1 MNTRIVAP
9 AALLGLLLV
18 GGCDS
23 DAAQLAKEITD
34 ARGDCTQ
41 EKLKA
46 GDEACV
52 AMMEKYATMGTSAIQ
67 TYIGAVKSMDQA
79 LERMPPAAFDTAG
92 IGHAFTPA
100 AAADSSGLRPAGFS
114 ASRSPGSQY
123 YLDGDDIGSR
133 GQQPAARGSSRY
145 SDPRDPNQQYRGDS
159 RSPAPR
165 YADPRYPEARDADTR
180 YADPRYPDSRGL
192 DPRYAD
198 PRDQG
203 NGNPRYDGGASRGD
217 PYDARGASRAR
228 PGAGDDDRA
237 PARAPAASPGR
248 GLLLPPDQRLQRP
261 WLRPQ
266 QGADTL
272 NSDPRRTGRNE
283 DLRAERS
290 DGYLPSRPL
299 QADSLDPRGAYR
311 DRDWRSDGY

>member
-1 MNTRIVAP
+1 MNTRILGP
-9 AALLGLLLV
+9 AALLGLLLI

-52 AMMEKYATMGTSAIQ
+52 AMMEKYATIGTSAIQ

-79 LERMPPAAFDTAG
+79 LERMPPAAFDTTG
-92 IGHAFTPA
+92 IGHPFTPA
-100 AAADSSGLRPAGFS
+100 AAADSSGLRPGSFS
-114 ASRSPGSQY
+114 ASRSAGSQY
-123 YLDGDDIGSR
+123 YLSGDDTRSGGR
-133 GQQPAARGSSRY
+133 QPTGQGSSGY
-145 SDPRDPNQQYRGDS
+145 SDPRDPNQQYGDS
-159 RSPAPR
+159 GYPAP
-165 YADPRYPEARDADTR
+165 R
-180 YADPRYPDSRGL
+180 YADPRYPDSRGQ

-198 PRDQG
+198 PRDQQ
-203 NGNPRYDGGASRGD
+203 NGNPQYDRGASRGD

-228 PGAGDDDRA
+228 PGAGYDDRA